1 MIHIFNRAELL
12 STSNLEK
19 LAEVRNA
26 LDANEIDYKVKYKTS
41 LGASTARN
49 GRAGS
54 TYGAVPMSDAMYAVY
69 VRRDDLDR
77 AKNLI

>member
-12 STSNLEK
+12 ITSNFEELSK
-19 LAEVRNA
+19 VRDA
-26 LDANEIDYKVKYKTS
+26 LDAKGIGYKVKSKTS
-41 LGASTARN
+41 LGSSTVRN

-54 TYGAVPMSDAMYAVY
+54 TIGAVPMSDAMYAVY

-77 AKNLI
+77 AKNMI